1 MKVSKVDHIGIA
13 VNSIDES
20 LKLYRDALGL
30 EFKGIEEMPER
41 GQRVAFIQTGE
52 SKLELLESTSETSTI
67 AKYLSKKGEG
77 IHHMALHVDDVEEAI
92 NNLSEKGYRL
102 LSDKPESGAG
112 GTKIVFMHPK
122 SANGVLLELIE
133 GNH

>member
-1 MKVSKVDHIGIA
+1 MRISKVDHIGIA
-13 VNSIDES
+13 VKSIDES

-30 EFKGIEEMPER
+30 EFSGVEEMPER

-52 SKLELLESTSETSTI
+52 SKLELLEATSEESTI
-67 AKYLSKKGEG
+67 AKYLSKRGEG
-77 IHHMALHVDDVEEAI
+77 IHHMALHVDNVEEAI
-92 NNLSEKGYRL
+92 KQLSEKGYRL
-102 LSDKPESGAG
+102 LSDKPELGAG

-133 GNH
+133 GEH

>member
-30 EFKGIEEMPER
+30 EFTGIEDMPER
-41 GQRVAFIQTGE
+41 GQKVAFIQTGE
-52 SKLELLESTSETSTI
+52 SKLELLEATTEDSTI
-67 AKYLSKKGEG
+67 AKYLSKRGEG
-77 IHHMALHVDDVEEAI
+77 IHHMALHVDNVEEAI
-92 NNLSEKGYRL
+92 KELSEKGYRL
-102 LSDKPESGAG
+102 LSDKPQAGAG

-122 SANGVLLELIE
+122 SANGVLLELLE
-133 GNH
+133 GDH